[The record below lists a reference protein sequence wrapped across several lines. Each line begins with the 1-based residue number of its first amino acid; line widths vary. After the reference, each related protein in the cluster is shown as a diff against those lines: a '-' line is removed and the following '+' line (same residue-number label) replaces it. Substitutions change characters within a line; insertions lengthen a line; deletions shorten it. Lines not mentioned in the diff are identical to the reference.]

1 MKHKSYPGIRFLFV
15 TFISLVN
22 ILLYDR
28 IQAQPVIT
36 NDDFP
41 PFFEIEARV
50 RNGNTGFE
58 GALFS
63 PSTPPPGQPG
73 GGQWQM
79 NPAGAPVWN
88 SNGNT
93 YGNIHSFLFT
103 YIQATGNSVWRIDFN
118 RDGDYDDAQETVPND
133 APTLVGKGF
142 RYINL
147 YLQGHSSGLS
157 ANVTNFTIN
166 NVDFGSFTSNSE
178 TPTSILFED
187 VNGLFT
193 DTITISGHFSF
204 SGDGG
209 QERPRIWV
217 KLGTANIS
225 PECSITDPPIG
236 TFYNVGDAVTI
247 NATASDPGGIVSLVE
262 FYANNT
268 LIGVDSFYPYS
279 FTWIAPASGL
289 VPLKV
294 KAIDS
299 YDATTL
305 SAPVNIVINT
315 PPTCIITFPTNGAVL
330 FDPSVID
337 IQVSALGPED
347 TVIAV
352 QFFLNGLSIGIDS
365 FPPFHNN
372 TIVDLPMGMY
382 TITAKSTDNHGAFT
396 LSSPSAITVRC
407 VREDLDNNGTVN
419 STDFLLF
426 LGVYGT
432 SCNGCPADFN
442 NDGGVNSF
450 DFLRLLALL
459 GYTCN

>member
-1 MKHKSYPGIRFLFV
+1 MKHPSCGILRLSCVHIFLFF
-15 TFISLVN
+15 TLTQCFIH
-22 ILLYDR
+22 
-28 IQAQPVIT
+28 AQPIIT

-58 GALFS
+58 AALFS

-79 NPAGAPVWN
+79 NPAGAPIWN
-88 SNGNT
+88 TNGNT
-93 YGNIHSFLFT
+93 YGDIHSFLFT
-103 YIQATGNSVWRIDFN
+103 YIQATGQSIWKIDFN
-118 RDGDYDDAQETVPND
+118 RDGDYDDAQESVPND

-147 YLQGHSSGLS
+147 YVQGHSSGLS
-157 ANVTNFTIN
+157 GNVINFTIN
-166 NVDFGSFTSNSE
+166 NVNFGNFTSSSE
-178 TPTSILFED
+178 TPLSTLFED
-187 VNGLFT
+187 LTGLFT
-193 DTITISGHFSF
+193 DTITISGDFSF

-225 PECSITDPPIG
+225 PECTITDPQAG

-247 NATASDPGGIVSLVE
+247 DATASDPGGIISFVE
-262 FYANNT
+262 FYSGST
-268 LIGVDSFYPYS
+268 LIGVDSFFPYS
-279 FTWIAPASGL
+279 FTWIAPSSGPVTL
-289 VPLKV
+289 TA
-294 KAIDS
+294 KAVDS
-299 YDATTL
+299 YDATAL
-305 SAPVNIVINT
+305 SSPVGIIINT

-337 IQVSALGPED
+337 IQVTANGPED

-372 TIVDLPMGMY
+372 TILDLPMGMY

-396 LSSPSAITVRC
+396 VSTPPAITVRC

-432 SCNGCPADFN
+432 TCSGCAQDFN
-442 NDGGVNSF
+442 DDGAVNSI